1 MSNTDQQEQPL
12 VSIVMGSAS
21 DWPTMS
27 KAAKTLR
34 DFGIPFESNVISA
47 HRTTERCVE
56 YAKGLKGRGV
66 KILIAGAGC
75 AAHLPGVC
83 SALTTIPVLGVPI
96 QSKALNGVD
105 SLLSIVQMP
114 GGIPTATF
122 SIGEP
127 GAINA
132 ALFAV
137 SILANSDE
145 SIEAKL
151 LEFRE
156 GLRTKAAAVTLPPL
170 ED

>member
-1 MSNTDQQEQPL
+1 MSNDQSDQPI

-47 HRTTERCVE
+47 HRTTDRCVE
-56 YAKGLKGRGV
+56 YAKGLKARGV

-83 SALTTIPVLGVPI
+83 AALTTIPVLGVPI

-122 SIGEP
+122 SIGDP

-137 SILANSDE
+137 AILANDDKDV
-145 SIEAKL
+145 EAKL

-156 GLRTKAAAVTLPPL
+156 GLKKKAEAVTLPPL
-170 ED
+170 DD

>member
-1 MSNTDQQEQPL
+1 MSNDQSDQPI

-47 HRTTERCVE
+47 HRTTDRCVE

-83 SALTTIPVLGVPI
+83 AALTTIPVLGVPI

-137 SILANSDE
+137 AILANDDKD
-145 SIEAKL
+145 IDAKL

-156 GLRTKAAAVTLPPL
+156 GLKKKATAVTLPPL